1 MKVVEENPYVG
12 PRTFRKEESHLFFGR
27 DREASDL
34 LALVVSEQLV
44 LFYAQSGAGKSSLI
58 NTRLIPGLED
68 KNYEVLPVGRVSGD
82 LSEGQGTE
90 NIFIDNLFR
99 SLVHQEINLTGLSLA
114 DFLARLNINDQ
125 GYFYD
130 DRPAPASSPEEEF
143 VPWRRVLII
152 DQFEE
157 LFSTHPESWEK
168 REGLFQQ
175 LAGAMQE
182 DPYLWVVLVMRE
194 DYIAALDPYAH
205 LLPGGLRVR
214 YYMQR
219 LGREAALKAVKG
231 PVQDLRPYA
240 EGVAEKLVDDLCR
253 IKVQKPDGTLDSQ
266 PGQYVE
272 PVQLQVVC
280 YSLWDNLAQVG
291 PYITEKDLQDVG
303 DVDQTLGKYYE
314 ERVSSVAKAKK
325 VQERLIREWFEKKLI
340 TVGGIRSLVLQEPNK
355 KSGGLNDDV
364 IQALQ
369 SDLVRAEQR
378 GGATWYELTHDR
390 LVEPILANNQNWF
403 KENLSPLQRQAALW
417 KDQGQNES
425 WLLSG
430 QALVGVEQWGKVHQG
445 ELTDTETEF
454 LKASRS
460 RFERERRAKWL
471 TRLIAVM
478 GVVAII
484 LAFFAYRATL
494 DARRQTRIA
503 TARLLAAQAQSILAS
518 GNSKQMTAVLLA
530 AQSMRM
536 SPSIEAVQVL
546 QNNLLARSLSSMTH
560 KGSVNAVA
568 FSRDGR
574 YIVSGSTDYTA
585 RVWEASTGQEVAR
598 MTHTAR
604 VDSVA
609 FSPDGKFVVSG
620 SKDKTA
626 RVWEA
631 MTGKEISRMTH
642 GARVNSVAFSP
653 DGRYVVSA
661 GLDKTAR
668 VWEAATGK
676 EMARMVH
683 DAEVLVVAFSPDGRY
698 VISAGADYTARVW
711 EAATGKEIVH
721 LSPEDGTVYS
731 VAFSPDG
738 KYVATGS
745 EIYAYVWD
753 AATGE
758 QKLVVR
764 YGERVT
770 SIAFSPDSQYMVSG
784 SWNHV
789 VQVWKIEPNVE
800 IASMSHDSNVRAV
813 AFSPDGKYIASGG
826 RDNTARVWDAA
837 TGREIG
843 RTTSNATVTSVAFSP
858 DGRYVVSGS
867 LDNAVRVWDATA
879 GKEVARIPHEKRVWA
894 ASFSPDGK
902 YLVSGSGDY
911 IVHVWEV
918 DTGKEIVHMT
928 HDDEV
933 FSVAFSPDGK
943 YIVSGSKDHTVRV
956 WEAATGKEVAHMT
969 HDDEVFSV
977 AFSPDGKYI
986 VSGSKDKTAR
996 VWEATTGKELVR
1008 VPDDDWVYAVAFS
1021 PDGRYV
1027 VSSNGN
1033 SIVRLWEAT
1042 TGKEIVRMTHNPDSD
1057 VRAVAFSPDGR
1068 YVASGSADYTVRV
1081 WDAKTGQEV
1090 TRMLHDSNVRAV
1102 AFSPDGNYIASGS
1115 SDNTVR
1121 VWEWRAG
1128 TGKEIT
1134 RMLHDDRLNSVAFSP
1149 DGKYVVS
1156 GAEDHIA
1163 RIWLWRPEDLIEKA
1177 CARVTRTLNRAEW
1190 KLYLGN
1196 VEPYQAVCPNLP
1208 LEPEGIPPATP

>member
-1 MKVVEENPYVG
+1 MNVAEKNPYVG

-68 KNYEVLPVGRVSGD
+68 KNYEILPVGRVSGE
-82 LSEGQGTE
+82 LSDGQVTD
-90 NIFIDNLFR
+90 NIFVNNLLR
-99 SLVHQEINLTGLSLA
+99 SLVTQEINLTGSSLT

-130 DRPAPASSPEEEF
+130 DRLAPEDSQEEEF
-143 VPWRRVLII
+143 LPWRRVLII

-175 LAGAMQE
+175 LAQAMQE

-205 LLPGGLRVR
+205 LLPSGLRVR

-231 PVQDLRPYA
+231 PVQELRPYA

-253 IKVQKPDGTLDSQ
+253 IKVQKPDGSLDSQ

-280 YSLWDNLAQVG
+280 YSLWDNLTQEG

-314 ERVSSVAKAKK
+314 ERVSAVAKAKK

-355 KSGGLNDDV
+355 KSGGLDDDV

-390 LVEPILANNQNWF
+390 LVEPILENNQKWF

-430 QALVGVEQWGKVHQG
+430 QALVEVEQWGKVHPG

-454 LKASRS
+454 LKASRA

-478 GVVAII
+478 GVVAIV

-503 TARLLAAQAQSILAS
+503 TARLLAAQAQSILVS
-518 GNSKQMTAVLLA
+518 GNSKQMIAVLLA

-546 QNNLLARSLSSMTH
+546 QNNLLARPVASMTH

-631 MTGKEISRMTH
+631 TTGKEIARMTH
-642 GARVNSVAFSP
+642 GARVNAVAFSP
-653 DGRYVVSA
+653 DGKFVVS
-661 GLDKTAR
+661 GSKDKTAR

-676 EMARMVH
+676 EVARMTQ
-683 DAEVLVVAFSPDGRY
+683 DAEVLVVAFSPNGKY
-698 VISAGADYTARVW
+698 VVSAGADYTARVW
-711 EAATGKEIVH
+711 EAATGTEIVR

-764 YGERVT
+764 YGERIT
-770 SIAFSPDSQYMVSG
+770 SIAFSPDSQFMVSG

-789 VQVWKIEPNVE
+789 VQVWKIEPNAK
-800 IASMSHDSNVRAV
+800 IASMSHDSNVRSV

-826 RDNTARVWDAA
+826 RDNTARVWEVA
-837 TGREIG
+837 TGNEIG
-843 RTTSNATVTSVAFSP
+843 RSTSNATVTSVAFSP
-858 DGRYVVSGS
+858 DGKYVVSGS
-867 LDNAVRVWDATA
+867 QDNGIHLWDATA
-879 GKEVARIPHEKRVWA
+879 GKEVAHIPHEKRVWA
-894 ASFSPDGK
+894 ASFSQDGK
-902 YLVSGSGDY
+902 YVVSGSGDY

-918 DTGKEIVHMT
+918 ATGKEIVHMA

-943 YIVSGSKDHTVRV
+943 YIVS
-956 WEAATGKEVAHMT
+956 A
-969 HDDEVFSV
+969 
-977 AFSPDGKYI
+977 
-986 VSGSKDKTAR
+986 SKDKTAR
-996 VWEATTGKELVR
+996 VWEARTGKELIR
-1008 VPDDDWVYAVAFS
+1008 VSDDDWVYAVAFS

-1033 SIVRLWEAT
+1033 SIVRLWETA
-1042 TGKEIVRMTHNPDSD
+1042 TGKEITRMAHNPDSD

-1121 VWEWRAG
+1121 VWEWRAT

-1134 RMLHDDRLNSVAFSP
+1134 RMVHDDRLNSVAFSP

-1163 RIWLWRPEDLIEKA
+1163 RIWLWRPEDLIGKA
-1177 CARVTRTLNRAEW
+1177 CARVSRTLNRAEW

-1196 VEPYQAVCPNLP
+1196 VEPYQAVCPNLS
-1208 LEPEGIPPATP
+1208 LEPESIPPATP

>member
-1 MKVVEENPYVG
+1 MNVVNKNPYVG

-27 DREASDL
+27 DRESSDL

-68 KNYEVLPVGRVSGD
+68 KNYEILPVGRVSGD
-82 LSEGQGTE
+82 LSEGQVTD
-90 NIFIDNLFR
+90 NIFINNLLH
-99 SLVHQEINLTGLSLA
+99 SLVNQEINLAGLSLT

-130 DRPAPASSPEEEF
+130 DRLAPESSQEEEF

-175 LAGAMQE
+175 LAQAMQE

-205 LLPGGLRVR
+205 LLPGGLRLR

-231 PVQDLRPYA
+231 PVQELRPYA
-240 EGVAEKLVDDLCR
+240 AGVAEKLVDDLCR

-280 YSLWDNLAQVG
+280 YSLWDNLTQEG

-325 VQERLIREWFEKKLI
+325 VQERLIREFFEKKLI
-340 TVGGIRSLVLQEPNK
+340 TVGGIRSLVLQEPNN
-355 KSGGLNDDV
+355 KSGGLDDDV

-390 LVEPILANNQNWF
+390 LVEPILENNQKWF
-403 KENLSPLQRQAALW
+403 KENLSPLQRQTALW

-430 QALVGVEQWGKVHQG
+430 QALVEVEQWGKVHQG

-478 GVVAII
+478 GVIAIV

-494 DARRQTRIA
+494 GALQQTRIA

-530 AQSMRM
+530 VQSMRM
-536 SPSIEAVQVL
+536 SRSIEAVQVL
-546 QNNLLARSLSSMTH
+546 QNNLLARPVSTMTH

-568 FSRDGR
+568 FSLDGR

-585 RVWEASTGQEVAR
+585 RVWDAATGKEIAR

-609 FSPDGKFVVSG
+609 FSQDGKFVVSG

-631 MTGKEISRMTH
+631 ATGKEVARMTH

-653 DGRYVVSA
+653 DGKYVVS
-661 GLDKTAR
+661 GSLDKTAR

-676 EMARMVH
+676 EIARMTH
-683 DAEVLVVAFSPDGRY
+683 KAEVLVVAFSPDGKY
-698 VISAGADYTARVW
+698 VVSAGVDHTARVW
-711 EAATGKEIVH
+711 EAATGKEIVP

-758 QKLVVR
+758 QKLPVR

-784 SWNHV
+784 SWNHA
-789 VQVWKIEPNVE
+789 VQVWKIASNVK
-800 IASMSHDSNVRAV
+800 IANMSHDSNVRSV

-843 RTTSNATVTSVAFSP
+843 RITSNSTVTSVAFSP
-858 DGRYVVSGS
+858 NGKYVVSAS
-867 LDNAVRVWDATA
+867 LDNVIRLWDATA
-879 GKEVARIPHEKRVWA
+879 GKEVIRIPYDERVWSVA
-894 ASFSPDGK
+894 FSPDGK
-902 YLVSGSGDY
+902 YVASGIGDYTARVWEAATGQEVTRITHDDEVFAIAFSPDGKYVASGSKDRTVR
-911 IVHVWEV
+911 IWEAM
-918 DTGKEIVHMT
+918 TGTEIARMT

-943 YIVSGSKDHTVRV
+943 YVVSGSKDNTARIWEIASGKEIARLKHKNWVNSVAYSPDGKYLVTGNGDYIVRV
-956 WEAATGKEVAHMT
+956 WELATGKVIASMT
-969 HDDEVFSV
+969 HESNVRTAV
-977 AFSPDGKYI
+977 FSPDGKYV
-986 VSGSKDKTAR
+986 VSGSADYTIR
-996 VWEATTGKELVR
+996 VWEATTGKEI
-1008 VPDDDWVYAVAFS
+1008 A
-1021 PDGRYV
+1021 
-1027 VSSNGN
+1027 
-1033 SIVRLWEAT
+1033 
-1042 TGKEIVRMTHNPDSD
+1042 RMS
-1057 VRAVAFSPDGR
+1057 
-1068 YVASGSADYTVRV
+1068 
-1081 WDAKTGQEV
+1081 
-1090 TRMLHDSNVRAV
+1090 HDSNVRAV

-1121 VWEWRAG
+1121 VWDWRET

-1134 RMLHDDRLNSVAFSP
+1134 RMLHNDRLNSVAFSP

-1163 RIWLWRPEDLIEKA
+1163 RIWLWRPDDLMEKA

-1196 VEPYQAVCPNLP
+1196 VEPYHTVCPNLP
-1208 LEPEGIPPATP
+1208 LEPEDISTATP